1 MSKYDTMVACNR
13 KASIQ
18 KIELAQNTI
27 LDMIDEGEKVT
38 VPKLMAK
45 TGLSR
50 GFFNKNP
57 TIRKLLDKAMGQQA
71 GMIDPRRGILDMAM
85 ENEILALHERIRRL
99 EQENKRLKEENE
111 KLHRAVD
118 RRNIGLLH
126 GL

>member
-1 MSKYDTMVACNR
+1 MNKYDTMVACNR

-18 KIELAQNTI
+18 KIELAQKTI
-27 LDMIDEGEKVT
+27 VDMMDEGVKVT

-50 GFFNKNP
+50 GFFYKNP
-57 TIRKLLDKAMGQQA
+57 TIRKLLDQVTEQQA
-71 GMIDPRRGILDMAM
+71 GMVDPRRGILDMAM
-85 ENEILALHERIRRL
+85 ENEILALHEKIRRL
-99 EQENKRLKEENE
+99 ERENKRLKEENE
-111 KLHRAVD
+111 RLHRAVD